1 MVQRLEETGRTGQ
14 DGKFRGHFC
23 HFARRFFAQA
33 GCLGGLGRPECSV
46 FCRSGGDDS
55 RQQAL
60 AENSGIFRKQLIS
73 GDTCDYPKVVYT
85 QAVAKDL
92 PQVLPSQTR
101 LWSSAKFEKGDVC
114 VCRSGTA
121 ELNPTSTVVQQPLYA
136 GKTVVLG
143 GTQVQVMFIGSAAGA
158 MDFVSR
164 GKQKQLLRIVQV
176 PVSRSR
182 SESAGRRRVTLP
194 WHLIV
199 SVRCPAFLHA
209 PSFG

>member
-101 LWSSAKFEKGDVC
+101 LWSSAKFEKGGRLC
-114 VCRSGTA
+114 LS
-121 ELNPTSTVVQQPLYA
+121 
-136 GKTVVLG
+136 
-143 GTQVQVMFIGSAAGA
+143 
-158 MDFVSR
+158 
-164 GKQKQLLRIVQV
+164 LRY
-176 PVSRSR
+176 R
-182 SESAGRRRVTLP
+182 
-194 WHLIV
+194 
-199 SVRCPAFLHA
+199 
-209 PSFG
+209 